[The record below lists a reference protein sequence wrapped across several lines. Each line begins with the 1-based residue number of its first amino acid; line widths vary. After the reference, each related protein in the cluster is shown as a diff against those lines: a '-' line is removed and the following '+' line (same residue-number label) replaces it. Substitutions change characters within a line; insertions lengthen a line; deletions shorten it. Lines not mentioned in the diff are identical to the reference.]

1 VRFTIRTYG
10 CRANQYDSETIRELL
25 ATAGGVEVE
34 SVENADVAIFNS
46 CTVTAAAEAELR
58 KDVRRAASLR
68 PGLRTVISGCAAAM
82 PNRDEARSPLRSLPS
97 VANVVPGADIESIAV
112 ALGID
117 PRPAG
122 RLTSLQTGARALL
135 RIQDGCNEHCTF
147 CATRVARGEARSRST
162 DELIDEAAMLAERH
176 PEIVIT
182 GIHIGS
188 YGVDRG
194 SSLGQLMQAL
204 IRSVRGV
211 RFRLTSIEST
221 EIDDRLL
228 ELFGEPERLAPHVH
242 APLQSGSDR
251 ILRRMGRSWY
261 TSYSYRQRIETL
273 VERCAVLG
281 LSADL
286 IAGFPG
292 ETPEDHVATVELV
305 THLPFTSLHVFQFS
319 PRPGTA
325 ATRLSNPVA
334 QSTAAER
341 AAELRELGERKSKAY
356 AASRTG
362 GRADVVV
369 VERGRGL
376 TGDYLSVNVPDEF
389 RRRDR
394 FNATLATSAGLL
406 TAVPFR

>member
-1 VRFTIRTYG
+1 MLG
-10 CRANQYDSETIRELL
+10 
-25 ATAGGVEVE
+25 TADAVEVE
-34 SVENADVAIFNS
+34 SVEAADVAIFNS

-68 PGLRTVISGCAAAM
+68 RGLRTIISGCAAAM
-82 PNRDEARSPLRSLPS
+82 PNRDETRSPLRSLPS
-97 VANVVPGADIESIAV
+97 VVDVVPGADIEHLAI
-112 ALGID
+112 ALGIE
-117 PRPAG
+117 PRPIG
-122 RLTSLQTGARALL
+122 RLTRLQGGARALL

-147 CATRVARGEARSRST
+147 CATRLARGEARSRSME
-162 DELIDEAAMLAERH
+162 ELVDEAAALAERH

-188 YGVDRG
+188 YGVESG
-194 SSLGQLMQAL
+194 SSLGELMQML
-204 IRSVRGV
+204 IRSIPSV

-228 ELFGEPERLAPHVH
+228 ELFSEPKRLAPHLH

-261 TSYSYRQRIETL
+261 TSSSYRQRIEAL
-273 VERCAVLG
+273 AERCEVLG
-281 LSADL
+281 LAADI

-292 ETPEDHVATVELV
+292 EAPLDHAATVELV
-305 THLPFTSLHVFQFS
+305 TSLPFTSLHVFQFS

-325 ATRLSNPVA
+325 AIRLSNPVA

-356 AASRTG
+356 AASRMG
-362 GRADVVV
+362 GRADVIV

-376 TGDYLSVNVPDEF
+376 TGDYLSVHVPDEF
-389 RRRDR
+389 PRRDR
-394 FNATLATSAGLL
+394 FNATLATTGGRLSAL
-406 TAVPFR
+406 PF

>member
-1 VRFTIRTYG
+1 MRFTIRTYG
-10 CRANQYDSETIRELL
+10 CRANQYDSEAIRELL

-34 SVENADVAIFNS
+34 SVETADVAIFNS

-82 PNRDEARSPLRSLPS
+82 PNRDEAHNPLRSLPS
-97 VANVVPGADIESIAV
+97 VIDVVPGADMEHLAV

-117 PRPAG
+117 ARPSG
-122 RLTSLQTGARALL
+122 RLTSMQRGARALL
-135 RIQDGCNEHCTF
+135 RIQDGCDEHCTF
-147 CATRVARGEARSRST
+147 CATRVARGGARSRST
-162 DELIDEAAMLAERH
+162 DELIDEAAALAERH

-194 SSLGQLMQAL
+194 SSLGELMHAL
-204 IRSVRGV
+204 IRSVPSV

-228 ELFGEPERLAPHVH
+228 ELFSEPERLAPHLH
-242 APLQSGSDR
+242 APLQSGSDK
-251 ILRRMGRSWY
+251 ILRRMGRNWY
-261 TSYSYRQRIETL
+261 TSYSYRQRIAAL
-273 VERCAVLG
+273 VERCDVLG

-292 ETPEDHVATVELV
+292 EAPEDHATTVDLV
-305 THLPFTSLHVFQFS
+305 TDLPFTSLHVFQFS

-325 ATRLSNPVA
+325 ASRLSNPVA
-334 QSTAAER
+334 QSTAAQR

-376 TGDYLSVNVPDEF
+376 TGDYLSVHVPDAF
-389 RRRDR
+389 RRLER
-394 FNATLATSAGLL
+394 FNATLATTSGRL
-406 TAVPFR
+406 TAVPF